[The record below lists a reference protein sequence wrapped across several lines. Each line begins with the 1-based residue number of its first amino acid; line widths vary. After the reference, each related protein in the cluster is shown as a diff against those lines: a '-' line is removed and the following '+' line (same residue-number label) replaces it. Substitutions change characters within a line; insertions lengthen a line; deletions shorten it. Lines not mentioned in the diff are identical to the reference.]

1 VTAIAQL
8 GKRAV
13 VVSLA
18 VFGTLLFSPLVE
30 AAQADH
36 CQSATKC
43 NHAEVTP
50 GQGGFETEI
59 IVPDGHG
66 GGKTLGGKGNSCPGC
81 QWILTPACSQNEV
94 VTGPDGNP
102 IVFDALCG
110 AAVNSCRGAG
120 ILFRVY
126 VRRPPSTQFDFVD
139 TVCHGGAAGAPTRQQ
154 LLNSAGGSFR
164 DLVPVSG
171 AGVHWQ
177 PTNGAVTGVPA
188 IFYATGERAVSGSSS
203 AFGMTVSVTAR
214 PTQWVWHVAPGVD
227 VTSSVAGGPYPEQS
241 AEYLYTRTGRYAV
254 SVTTTW
260 SGFATI
266 AGVVTDEPVGA
277 VQVTSPVRD
286 LTVREGRTE
295 LIDG

>member
-1 VTAIAQL
+1 MADDPTCVSKECLGPVT
-8 GKRAV
+8 
-13 VVSLA
+13 
-18 VFGTLLFSPLVE
+18 
-30 AAQADH
+30 
-36 CQSATKC
+36 
-43 NHAEVTP
+43 VTP

-59 IVPDGHG
+59 VVPDGHG

-81 QWILTPACSQNEV
+81 QWQLTPACAPNG
-94 VTGPDGNP
+94 VTTGADGETV
-102 IVFDALCG
+102 IFDALCPR
-110 AAVNSCRGAG
+110 AVNICPGAG
-120 ILFRVY
+120 ILFDVY
-126 VRRPPSTQFDFVD
+126 LRRPPDPNFSFVD
-139 TVCHGGAAGAPTRQQ
+139 SVCRGGPAGAPTRQQ
-154 LLNSAGGSFR
+154 LLDSAGGSFR